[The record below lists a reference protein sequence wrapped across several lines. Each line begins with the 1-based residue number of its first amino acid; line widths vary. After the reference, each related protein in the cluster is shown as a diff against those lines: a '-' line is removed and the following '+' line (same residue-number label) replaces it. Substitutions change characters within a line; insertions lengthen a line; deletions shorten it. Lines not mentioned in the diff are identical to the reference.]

1 MHRSRRSLAYGVKSC
16 EPGACTV
23 YPIESCQFRPQ
34 KFLAFQVDFG
44 GWNNILMQFEI
55 MVVLACITGRTLVL
69 PPATRLYLLG
79 DEPRLLQDFLDLD
92 SLRRYLPVLTADEFV
107 AAVKADSSI
116 AVDNSYHDYMK
127 RNAFMPDWNGLNDVL
142 LFPTEALDIRP
153 ELRTRLASPSQ
164 INRRHV
170 TFSADSEQCDILY
183 FPMNTEHRMF
193 GVAECF
199 FMFGDE
205 KLERKARRLLR
216 DAIRYRSEIIEL
228 AEAAIN
234 CEVLGGK
241 AYAAMHVRR
250 GDFQY
255 GETQI
260 DARQIVE
267 NTQSLLQ
274 SNQPVYLATDES
286 DAGFLGVLRERL
298 DLTTFQDLPADIVA
312 KVPHHWCG
320 IIETLICAAAPG
332 RFIGTRLSTFSARI
346 AILRGHLSFTKGGDC
361 EAIDTTLYYTQPP
374 LTEPAKSGVL
384 SRLWRRKIPPP
395 DPAWETRV
403 PWWLSKDPLWARAY
417 EACWADTDA

>member
-1 MHRSRRSLAYGVKSC
+1 
-16 EPGACTV
+16 
-23 YPIESCQFRPQ
+23 
-34 KFLAFQVDFG
+34 
-44 GWNNILMQFEI
+44 
-55 MVVLACITGRTLVL
+55 
-69 PPATRLYLLG
+69 
-79 DEPRLLQDFLDLD
+79 
-92 SLRRYLPVLTADEFV
+92 
-107 AAVKADSSI
+107 
-116 AVDNSYHDYMK
+116 
-127 RNAFMPDWNGLNDVL
+127 
-142 LFPTEALDIRP
+142 
-153 ELRTRLASPSQ
+153 
-164 INRRHV
+164 
-170 TFSADSEQCDILY
+170 
-183 FPMNTEHRMF
+183 
-193 GVAECF
+193 
-199 FMFGDE
+199 
-205 KLERKARRLLR
+205 
-216 DAIRYRSEIIEL
+216 
-228 AEAAIN
+228 
-234 CEVLGGK
+234 
-241 AYAAMHVRR
+241 MHVRR

-298 DLTTFQDLPADIVA
+298 DLTTFHDLPGETVA

-346 AILRGHLSFTKGGDC
+346 AILRGHLSLTRGGDC

-374 LTEPAKSGVL
+374 LTESAKSGVL

-417 EACWADTDA
+417 EACWADTDV